1 MPILQD
7 IVLFLK
13 FLKIPAEVAIWVR
26 NFQKFQDG
34 TGLKDRHCNLGTGTA
49 YFIFYMLSYTDLKKG
64 VTFVWNGKPC
74 EVIEANFSRM
84 QQRKAVVQAKIKD
97 LTSGKLLDTTFQAS
111 DQFLSAEIERKA
123 LLFLYT
129 HRGEYI
135 FADPANQR
143 DRFVLKE
150 NSIGQQKLWLKS
162 NTPITAFFF
171 KGQLLTFTLPIKMDL
186 KVTEAPP
193 GVRGDRAQGGTKL
206 VTLETGAAIQV
217 PLFINTGD
225 IVRVNTE
232 TGEYAERVEKA

>member
-1 MPILQD
+1 
-7 IVLFLK
+7 
-13 FLKIPAEVAIWVR
+13 
-26 NFQKFQDG
+26 
-34 TGLKDRHCNLGTGTA
+34 
-49 YFIFYMLSYTDLKKG
+49 MLSYSDLKKG

-84 QQRKAVVQAKIKD
+84 QQRKAVVQAKIRD
-97 LTSGKLLDTTFQAS
+97 LTSGKIIETSFQAS
-111 DQFLSAEIERKA
+111 DQFLSAEIERRA

-129 HRGEYI
+129 HRGEYV
-135 FADPANQR
+135 FADPANQK
-143 DRFVLKE
+143 DRFVLKGDA
-150 NSIGQQKLWLKS
+150 IGQQKTWLKS
-162 NTPITAFFF
+162 NTTITAFFF

-193 GVRGDRAQGGTKL
+193 GIRGDRAQGGTKAI
-206 VTLETGAAIQV
+206 TLETGAVIQA